1 MRKVC
6 KCRAT
11 SKKGRRSA
19 SKTKRRPTTKR
30 RTTKRRTTKRR
41 DSTCSKTRTKTPTP
55 RKRIS
60 YKLSEWDY
68 MPDAPCNCGDI
79 CYAWHKNNN
88 KYRYSNPQKIVDAF
102 KAVERTP
109 KYEACC
115 APDRP
120 LDLMHDLSDL
130 AFVASGKGKWGD
142 KSRTYTVRK

>member
-1 MRKVC
+1 MRKIC

-11 SKKGRRSA
+11 SKKSRRA
-19 SKTKRRPTTKR
+19 TSKKSRTKRS
-30 RTTKRRTTKRR
+30 RTTKRRGTK
-41 DSTCSKTRTKTPTP
+41 STRSKKQTTP
-55 RKRIS
+55 RKRRIS

-68 MPDAPCNCGDI
+68 MPDAPSNCGDI

-120 LDLMHDLSDL
+120 LNLMEDLSNL

-142 KSRTYTVRK
+142 KRRTYTVYK

>member
-6 KCRAT
+6 KSRAT
-11 SKKGRRSA
+11 SKKSRRAA
-19 SKTKRRPTTKR
+19 SKKRSQTKRGRTTTRRRGSTTKR
-30 RTTKRRTTKRR
+30 
-41 DSTCSKTRTKTPTP
+41 SKTRTKTRTTR

-68 MPDAPCNCGDI
+68 MPDAPSNCGDI

-88 KYRYSNPQKIVDAF
+88 KYRYSNPRKIVDAF

-120 LDLMHDLSDL
+120 LNLMEDLSDL
-130 AFVASGKGKWGD
+130 AFIASGKGKWGD
-142 KSRTYTVRK
+142 KRRTHTVFK

>member
-1 MRKVC
+1 MRKVR

-11 SKKGRRSA
+11 KSRRATRTKSRRA
-19 SKTKRRPTTKR
+19 AKSRTKRG
-30 RTTKRRTTKRR
+30 RTTKR
-41 DSTCSKTRTKTPTP
+41 SRTKTQT
-55 RKRIS
+55 RKRRIS

-68 MPDAPCNCGDI
+68 MPDAPSNCGNI

-120 LDLMHDLSDL
+120 LNLMYDLSDL

-142 KSRTYTVRK
+142 NRRTYTVRK

>member
-11 SKKGRRSA
+11 SKKSRRSA
-19 SKTKRRPTTKR
+19 SKRRPTKRRGSTTKR

-41 DSTCSKTRTKTPTP
+41 DSTCSKTPT

-102 KAVERTP
+102 KAVEQTP

-120 LDLMHDLSDL
+120 LNLMEDLSDL
-130 AFVASGKGKWGD
+130 AFIASGKGKWGD
-142 KSRTYTVRK
+142 KSRTYTVRR

>member
-30 RTTKRRTTKRR
+30 RTTKRSTTKRR
-41 DSTCSKTRTKTPTP
+41 DSTCSKTRTKTPT

>member
-1 MRKVC
+1 MRKI
-6 KCRAT
+6 CRAT
-11 SKKGRRSA
+11 GTKSRRAASKKSR
-19 SKTKRRPTTKR
+19 TKRG
-30 RTTKRRTTKRR
+30 RTTTRRGTR
-41 DSTCSKTRTKTPTP
+41 STRSKTRTKTRT

-68 MPDAPCNCGDI
+68 MPDAPSNCGNI

-120 LDLMHDLSDL
+120 LNLMDDLSDL

-142 KSRTYTVRK
+142 KRRTYTVRK